1 MQGPVS
7 AMPGHAYS
15 IPHELPSSAEKFFG
29 RRDEL
34 TKLTKLT
41 KLTDRLCGAQAR
53 HAGVPVTALAAD
65 H

>member
-15 IPHELPSSAEKFFG
+15 IPHELPSGAEKFFG
-29 RRDEL
+29 RRDE
-34 TKLTKLT
+34 LTKLT